1 MSFKKNALGLP
12 LGVLL
17 VIVLVAPNGWSQEK
31 LNLTI
36 KDSIEIAL
44 RNNPSILSAG
54 YSVKIAQASL
64 NVAIADTLPKLNFN
78 VTTPTSTVVGN
89 APQTVTTTVLGGQI
103 KTTTE
108 FEPTLSLGGNLSLSY
123 LLPTAASFTVS
134 LGAAV
139 SRSKASKVT
148 TDGKETTPDPN
159 DPTFTTRP
167 SLSLRVDQPLFV
179 DGFALARAALDQAS
193 ANLAIAQSSRA
204 KSGSDLA
211 YNVASAYYSLMRT
224 RKLVGV
230 SQEAVKQAEQSLAI
244 AKEQA
249 SLGAITE
256 VDVKRSEVQLGSA
269 RNSLITAQSGA
280 IRAQN
285 NFYDLLKLDPS
296 VQVDLTEEIGVEPVD
311 VSLQEAIDG
320 ALASR
325 QEIVQATER
334 VRIAESTLVISSR
347 ESKPNLT
354 LGGGYNMSG
363 SGKEFG
369 ESLGN
374 VGWDNWSVSVGL
386 TLPIYDG
393 GRSSGS
399 AEKALYDL
407 EQAKIG
413 LEAVKSGIV
422 LEVRNVYQTIAEAES
437 KIKVSSDNV
446 ALAREN
452 LSIDTQKFKVGGI
465 SSFQLSATELTFTNA
480 QTDLVNATIDYNA
493 AKVNLAKAMGVKL
506 VADR

>member
-1 MSFKKNALGLP
+1 MSLKKNRYNLKLLLAAL
-12 LGVLL
+12 LL
-17 VIVLVAPNGWSQEK
+17 TSLLSSKGWAQEK

-36 KDSIEIAL
+36 KEAIEVAL
-44 RNNPSILSAG
+44 KNNPTILSTD
-54 YSVKIAQASL
+54 YNVKIAQASL

-78 VTTPTSTVVGN
+78 LTTPTPTVVGN
-89 APQTVTTTVLGGQI
+89 APQTVTATVLGQEV

-123 LLPTAASFTVS
+123 LLPTAANFTVS
-134 LGAAV
+134 LGASV
-139 SRSKASKVT
+139 SRSKASKVA
-148 TDGKETTPDPN
+148 TDGKETTP

-193 ANLAIAQSSRA
+193 ANLAIAQSSRV

-211 YNVASAYYSLMRT
+211 YNVAAAYYSLMRT

-249 SLGAITE
+249 GLGAITE

-269 RNSLITAQSGA
+269 RNALITAQSGA

-296 VQVDLTEEIGVEPVD
+296 VQVELTEEIGVEPVD
-311 VSLQEAIDG
+311 VSLQEAIDR
-320 ALASR
+320 ALAGR
-325 QEIVQATER
+325 QEIVQAAER
-334 VRIAESTLVISSR
+334 VRIAEATLTISSR

-354 LGGGYNMSG
+354 VGGGYNLSG
-363 SGKEFG
+363 SGKDFG
-369 ESLGN
+369 ESIN
-374 VGWDNWSVSVGL
+374 KVEWDNWNVSVGL

-393 GRSSGS
+393 GRSLGS

-437 KIKVSSDNV
+437 KIRVSSDNV

-452 LSIDTQKFKVGGI
+452 LAIDTQKFKVGGI

-493 AKVNLAKAMGVKL
+493 AKANLAKAMGVKL